1 MTVYEL
7 DPNFCRLAFAPG
19 RVVVHWPGIHRG
31 QQPAFHK
38 GQRITVEIAGK
49 VHAATVTAVRR
60 RYAVACLG
68 GAA

>member
-7 DPNFCRLAFAPG
+7 DPTHCRLAFAPG
-19 RVVVHWPGIHRG
+19 RVVVHWPGLRR
-31 QQPAFHK
+31 
-38 GQRITVEIAGK
+38 GQRITVEIAGQI
-49 VHAATVTAVRR
+49 HAATVTAVRR

>member
-7 DPNFCRLAFAPG
+7 DPNYCRLHIDSNE
-19 RVVVHWPGIHRG
+19 VVVHWPALRPG
-31 QQPAFHK
+31 QQPLFHR
-38 GQRITVEIAGK
+38 GQRITVEIAGRI
-49 VHAATVTAVRR
+49 HAATVTAVRR